1 MTPGLQ
7 DWLALDALPGLGPA
21 KLAPLVR
28 RWREGDDL
36 HWPQGWLAALPA
48 SLAQPLRLWLEHP
61 ARSPLTPAIDAAIG
75 WERADSLHHLL
86 HPGHPAWP
94 ELLNQLPDP
103 PTILWAKG
111 DLAILSRPAMA
122 IVGTRRPTREG
133 QDNAARFARALVE
146 KGFCIASGMALGIDG
161 AAQRAALQVGGAT
174 IGVLGC
180 GVDVVYPPRHASL
193 YRELLAGQGLLLSE
207 HAPTTRAHPRFF
219 PRRNRL
225 ITGLSLGV
233 LVVEAAEKSGSLVS
247 ARLALEQDR
256 EVFAIPGSIHNPQSA
271 GCLRLIRQGEAALV
285 RDVDDMLAD
294 LSTWQ
299 VAALDPLSKPLDR
312 SLTAM
317 DAPLDDAANPPAST
331 PSLFSPSPLPSSPAL
346 AVSPVAPESPLLAA
360 LSDAPTP
367 VDLLVELTGQSVAEL
382 QLGLLELELDG
393 WVAQTT
399 GGWVRRG
406 R

>member
-1 MTPGLQ
+1 MSPELR

-21 KLAPLVR
+21 RLAPLLR

-48 SLAQPLRLWLEHP
+48 NLAQPLRLWLDHP
-61 ARSPLTPAIDAAIG
+61 ARSPLTPAVDAALE
-75 WERADSLHHLL
+75 WERADARHHLL

-94 ELLNQLPDP
+94 DLLTQLPDP
-103 PTILWAKG
+103 PTVLWAKG
-111 DLAILSRPAMA
+111 DLEVLNRPAMA
-122 IVGTRRPTREG
+122 VVGTRRPTREG
-133 QDNAARFARALVE
+133 QDNATRFARDLVA

-161 AAQRAALQVGGAT
+161 AAQRAALQAGGAT

-180 GVDVVYPPRHASL
+180 GVDVIYPPRHASL

-207 HAPTTRAHPRFF
+207 HPPTTRAHPRFF

-225 ITGLSLGV
+225 ITGLSQGV

-256 EVFAIPGSIHNPQSA
+256 EVFAIPGSIHNPQST

-285 RDVDDMLAD
+285 RHVDDILDDLAA
-294 LSTWQ
+294 WQ
-299 VAALDPLSKPLDR
+299 VPVSGVLP
-312 SLTAM
+312 TAHTESSQFS
-317 DAPLDDAANPPAST
+317 PSSPRIAANPP
-331 PSLFSPSPLPSSPAL
+331 
-346 AVSPVAPESPLLAA
+346 SPVVASAASDSPLLAA

-367 VDLLVELTGQSVAEL
+367 VDLLVELTGQSVADI

-393 WVAQTT
+393 WAAQIT

-406 R
+406 G

>member
-1 MTPGLQ
+1 MTLGIR

-21 KLAPLVR
+21 KLAPLMR
-28 RWREGDDL
+28 RWREEDDL

-48 SLAQPLRLWLEHP
+48 TLAQPLRLWLEHP
-61 ARSPLTPAIDAAIG
+61 ARSPLTASVDAAIA
-75 WERADSLHHLL
+75 WEAEDPRHHLL

-94 ELLNQLPDP
+94 DLLDQLPDP
-103 PTILWAKG
+103 PSVVWAKG
-111 DLAILSRPAMA
+111 DLDVLARPAMA

-133 QDNAARFARALVE
+133 QDNAMRFARDLVE
-146 KGFCIASGMALGIDG
+146 RGYCIVSGMALGIDG
-161 AAQRAALQVGGAT
+161 AAQRAALQAGGAT

-180 GVDVVYPPRHASL
+180 GVDVIYPPRHAFL

-207 HAPTTRAHPRFF
+207 HPPDTRAHPRFF

-225 ITGLSLGV
+225 ITGLAQGV

-256 EVFAIPGSIHNPQSA
+256 EVFAIPGSIHNPQST

-294 LSTWQ
+294 LAPWQ
-299 VAALDPLSKPLDR
+299 LPVSATTTGREEDQRIAGDR
-312 SLTAM
+312 SQPSTASRS
-317 DAPLDDAANPPAST
+317 APN
-331 PSLFSPSPLPSSPAL
+331 
-346 AVSPVAPESPLLAA
+346 VAPAAPDSPLLAA
-360 LSDAPTP
+360 LTDAPTP